1 MASPKPLRIF
11 ARILFLLFL
20 AISGRASA
28 TESSLVVGQST
39 RLQLSSGLPMN
50 NSPGLKPGTSVI
62 IERVHIHGLSRLKN
76 LRKFAHTVKVNV
88 SQKDPSIRL
97 QNVEVCFH
105 RNLSIGIGMCPQS
118 QWEKVTKSSW
128 VRSMSPFDNR
138 LLDIRTTGSSLDKFE
153 VSIEEELFSYRITC
167 LILGIVLMSVSSY
180 LSNSL
185 IFYYGSA
192 ISIGVI
198 LVILIILFQG
208 MKLLPTG
215 RKNSLAIFIY
225 SSAVGLGSFLLRYL
239 PGLCH
244 SILMEIGI
252 SEDMYYPLTIF
263 LMAFVVLTGA
273 WMGFWVVRK
282 LVLTED
288 GSIDISTSHFVAWS
302 IRILAAI
309 MILQSSVDPLLAA
322 EALIAGIIV
331 SSLSRRICRLRFLRR
346 LYKYDFTIL
355 ELNDYLPS
363 SGFQD
368 LLPFHPLRNM
378 MKSPRTKRKRTR
390 VPDSSPFGDSDNEDL
405 YNVRGDDGSK
415 LFRPQTKNFT
425 LAPCNSAG
433 RGFSRTLPSQL
444 SDSELLYPSTFH
456 TTPERKKFSKA
467 EWEMF
472 TRDSTENALEEL
484 VSSPD
489 FSRWLVDNAERI
501 TVNPNKGRR
510 AVQRRKWLIWF

>member
-50 NSPGLKPGTSVI
+50 NSPGLKPGASVI
-62 IERVHIHGLSRLKN
+62 IERVHIRGLSRLNN

-282 LVLTED
+282 LVLMED

-346 LYKYDFTIL
+346 LYK
-355 ELNDYLPS
+355 
-363 SGFQD
+363 
-368 LLPFHPLRNM
+368 NM

>member
-346 LYKYDFTIL
+346 LYK
-355 ELNDYLPS
+355 
-363 SGFQD
+363 
-368 LLPFHPLRNM
+368 NM

>member
-39 RLQLSSGLPMN
+39 RLQLSSGLPMK
-50 NSPGLKPGTSVI
+50 NSPGLKPDTSAIV
-62 IERVHIHGLSRLKN
+62 ERVHIRGLSRLKN
-76 LRKFAHTVKVNV
+76 LRKFAHLVKVNI
-88 SQKDPSIRL
+88 SQKDPSILL
-97 QNVEVCFH
+97 QNIEVCFH
-105 RNLSIGIGMCPQS
+105 RNMSIGIGMCPQS
-118 QWEKVTKSSW
+118 QWEKVTKGSW

-138 LLDIRTTGSSLDKFE
+138 LLDIRTTGSSLEKFE

-167 LILGIVLMSVSSY
+167 LILGIVLMSLSSS

-215 RKNSLAIFIY
+215 RKSSLAIFIY

-263 LMAFVVLTGA
+263 LLAFVVLTGA

-322 EALIAGIIV
+322 EALIAGIMV

-346 LYKYDFTIL
+346 LYK
-355 ELNDYLPS
+355 
-363 SGFQD
+363 
-368 LLPFHPLRNM
+368 NM
-378 MKSPRTKRKRTR
+378 VKSPRTKRKRTR
-390 VPDSSPFGDSDNEDL
+390 VPDYSPFGDSDNEDL
-405 YNVRGDDGSK
+405 YNVRGDDSSNK
-415 LFRPQTKNFT
+415 LFKPQTKNFT
-425 LAPCNSAG
+425 LAPCNSAD
-433 RGFSRTLPSQL
+433 RGFSRTLPFQL

-456 TTPERKKFSKA
+456 TTPGRKKFSKA

-489 FSRWLVDNAERI
+489 FSNWLVDNAERI
-501 TVNPNKGRR
+501 TVNPNKGR

>member
-1 MASPKPLRIF
+1 MAFPKPLRIF

-20 AISGRASA
+20 AISDRASA

-39 RLQLSSGLPMN
+39 RLQLSSGLPMK
-50 NSPGLKPGTSVI
+50 NSPGLKPDTSAIV
-62 IERVHIHGLSRLKN
+62 ERVHIHGLSRLKN
-76 LRKFAHTVKVNV
+76 LRKFAHLVKVNV

-97 QNVEVCFH
+97 ENVEVCFH
-105 RNLSIGIGMCPQS
+105 RNMSIGIGMCPQS
-118 QWEKVTKSSW
+118 QWEKVTKGSW

-138 LLDIRTTGSSLDKFE
+138 LLDIRTTGSSIEKFE

-167 LILGIVLMSVSSY
+167 LILGIVLMSLSSS

-215 RKNSLAIFIY
+215 RKSSLAIFIY

-239 PGLCH
+239 PGLCR

-252 SEDMYYPLTIF
+252 NEDMYYPLTIF
-263 LMAFVVLTGA
+263 LLAFVVLTGA

-322 EALIAGIIV
+322 EALIAGIMV

-346 LYKYDFTIL
+346 LYK
-355 ELNDYLPS
+355 
-363 SGFQD
+363 
-368 LLPFHPLRNM
+368 NM
-378 MKSPRTKRKRTR
+378 VKSPRTKRKRTR
-390 VPDSSPFGDSDNEDL
+390 VPDYSPFGDSDNEDL

-425 LAPCNSAG
+425 LAPCNSAD
-433 RGFSRTLPSQL
+433 RGFSRTLPRQL

-456 TTPERKKFSKA
+456 TTPGRKKFSKA

-489 FSRWLVDNAERI
+489 FSKWLVDNAERI
-501 TVNPNKGRR
+501 TVNPNKGR
-510 AVQRRKWLIWF
+510 AVQHRKWLIWF

>member
-1 MASPKPLRIF
+1 MTMEAS
-11 ARILFLLFL
+11 L
-20 AISGRASA
+20 AVAA
-28 TESSLVVGQST
+28 HAKVVGQST

-50 NSPGLKPGTSVI
+50 NSPGLKPGASVI
-62 IERVHIHGLSRLKN
+62 IERVHIRGLSRLNN

-282 LVLTED
+282 LVLMED

-346 LYKYDFTIL
+346 LYK
-355 ELNDYLPS
+355 
-363 SGFQD
+363 
-368 LLPFHPLRNM
+368 NM